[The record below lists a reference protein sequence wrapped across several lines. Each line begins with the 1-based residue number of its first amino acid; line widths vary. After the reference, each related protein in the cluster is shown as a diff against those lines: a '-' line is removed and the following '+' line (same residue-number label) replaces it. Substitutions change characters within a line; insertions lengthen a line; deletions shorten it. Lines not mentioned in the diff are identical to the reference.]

1 MLVILLYLNKS
12 RNLQTPPNL
21 SPPTGTYSM
30 PSAPACAKRCT
41 RPAFSGYLGLG
52 SSASGSGCASYCRVP
67 WPCCPSAPRHRP
79 SWRQYPCRWRRFP
92 GPVPAHNTWH
102 GWRREQTAGGSFHR
116 RQPASPGRTSVQI
129 PKRVTRAA
137 YRSRRTWRQKC
148 RFFVVCWPFVTGLDM
163 DVVLQLVVF
172 LVGRIALFGQF
183 YQQLRRALAM
193 LRSGTS
199 VLVHQR
205 SLNQLAQIGFSVH
218 QLLQQGHK

>member
-1 MLVILLYLNKS
+1 
-12 RNLQTPPNL
+12 
-21 SPPTGTYSM
+21 
-30 PSAPACAKRCT
+30 
-41 RPAFSGYLGLG
+41 
-52 SSASGSGCASYCRVP
+52 
-67 WPCCPSAPRHRP
+67 
-79 SWRQYPCRWRRFP
+79 
-92 GPVPAHNTWH
+92 
-102 GWRREQTAGGSFHR
+102 
-116 RQPASPGRTSVQI
+116 
-129 PKRVTRAA
+129 
-137 YRSRRTWRQKC
+137 
-148 RFFVVCWPFVTGLDM
+148 M